1 MSSSPSPAQSQ
12 AVELARGFVE
22 REPFNTSLGLCI
34 ARIGD
39 GYAQATLP
47 FEPEGSSYVG
57 SLHAAVQYGLMEAA
71 SEAALPS
78 AIPDYL
84 ARATPLVLRAEIA
97 YQAAADGDCR
107 ADATVRAED
116 VARARAELAERAR
129 TRVDV
134 AVTLFDAAG
143 TVATEATI
151 QWYVRV
157 QGA

>member
-34 ARIGD
+34 ARIDD

-47 FEPEGSSYVG
+47 FEPEVSNYVG

-84 ARATPLVLRAEIA
+84 ARATPLVRRAEIA

-116 VARARAELAERAR
+116 VARARARAELAERAR

-151 QWYVRV
+151 Q
-157 QGA
+157 